1 MTTLHVWMTSEHIA
15 TITESRGKMRL
26 AHVPGAAPL
35 GVPLISVAMP
45 MASETY
51 HDKVVRPF
59 FHGLLPEGPARQTI
73 AYDFNLDER
82 DDVGL
87 LAVLGRDCAGALMVL
102 PAGQLPP
109 DGDDNP
115 PEALDDTLIE
125 QRIRNLPVYP
135 LGVTGKVRASL
146 PGVQPKLLLW
156 SVEGRWFTPDATHP
170 STHIIKPGIAGLPG
184 SVINEAFC
192 LNLAARA
199 GLSAATTSVTQF
211 GGIEVL
217 VSERYDRHVDDSGA
231 TIRLQQEDACQA
243 LSVLTYLPKHKYQAY
258 GGPNLAGVAAVLTNW
273 GGSLEDLLRYITFSV
288 MVGNADLHGKNIS
301 FLHDAGRTI
310 SLAPM
315 YDVMSTTHYNGADG
329 GRHVNT
335 ELGLFIAGQV
345 DILHVTTED
354 LVAEAGR
361 WGMRT
366 TRATRTI
373 SELSDA
379 VLAAIDW
386 TVDLFDGAIPAALV
400 ERIVARTTSFA
411 RT

>member
-1 MTTLHVWMTSEHIA
+1 MATLHVWMSGEHIA
-15 TITESRGKMRL
+15 TITESRDKMRL
-26 AHVPGAAPL
+26 VHVPGAAPL

-45 MASETY
+45 MATETY

-73 AYDFNLDER
+73 AYDFNVDER

-109 DGDDNP
+109 DADNP
-115 PEALDDTLIE
+115 PEALDDTMIE
-125 QRIRNLPVYP
+125 QRIRNLAVYP

-156 SVEGRWFTPDATHP
+156 SAAGQWFTPDATHP
-170 STHIIKPGIAGLPG
+170 STHIIKPGIAVLPG
-184 SVINEAFC
+184 TVSNEAFC
-192 LNLAARA
+192 LNLAAQA
-199 GLSAATTSVTQF
+199 GLPAATTSVMHF
-211 GGIEVL
+211 GGIQVL
-217 VSERYDRHVDDSGA
+217 VSERYDRHVDDTGA

-258 GGPNLAGVAAVLTNW
+258 GGPNLVDVAAVLTNW
-273 GGSLEDLLRYITFSV
+273 GGSLAELLRYITFNV

-301 FLHDAGRTI
+301 FLHDAGPTI

-315 YDVMSTTHYNGADG
+315 YDVMSTTHYDGADG
-329 GRHVNT
+329 GRHVDT

-345 DILHVTTED
+345 DILLVTTDD
-354 LVAEAGR
+354 LVAESGR

-366 TRATRTI
+366 AHATRTI
-373 SELSDA
+373 GELADA
-379 VLAAIDW
+379 VLAAIDG
-386 TVDLFDGAIPAALV
+386 TVDLLDGAIPAALV
-400 ERIVARTTSFA
+400 ERIVARTASFA